1 MPLNRLPDVLL
12 SNQTLTGVSAD
23 YLDGITSSTF
33 SQSLR
38 ANRNINGGGTVT
50 FDINGNLYW
59 SNRFIIISNGRG
71 PHYALDGYFDAYC
84 PTSGTINGFG
94 SAFSRSATGAG
105 INLGQWDA
113 LYVIT
118 PIGGSYSSISYAVV
132 SYLAD
137 FEVPHNWVLIAVRNG
152 DDGFAYLPNGMVLE
166 PGQSKTSAVTGNLKV
181 GTSNTENYIVFRG
194 TNGDNPGG
202 FDHTFIGERIYG
214 GAEQAELVLF
224 KGNDNDPSSGP
235 DRIRLIASNH
245 VFDTYTAPVSGPF
258 STVTASASNA
268 TRMIIKENG
277 HVGIGT
283 ITPNTIAT
291 SSTPAML
298 GIVSNAVGTTG
309 LVIRTIASQTARLQQ
324 WQNSAG
330 TVLVEISAGGD
341 LFMSNATRAFFGGS
355 SSNAY
360 LNVSTLGNPVRQ
372 GIIVSGGTSQTGNLQ
387 EWQDSAG
394 TVISRINP
402 DGHLIA
408 SSRSMFGGATSIV
421 SGMIIAAV
429 SQEAAATPILARGS
443 ASQTADL
450 QQWQNSSGTVLSRIN
465 SSGFLST
472 PRINFTGGTSTVS
485 ALALSDGTLSFE
497 STAGQL
503 FSISNSLT
511 GTIFSVNDVSG
522 LPIIEATDLGIIKIN
537 ELYGQTVFGSGT
549 PTASALTTFVARTT
563 STIPVVVKGIA
574 SQSAN
579 LQNWYAG
586 DGTLGTR
593 IGPYGELVGH
603 NQLANG
609 IGGTVSLT
617 MWSVISGNAVY
628 IPIIARG
635 AASQTANLQE
645 WQNSGGTVL
654 AKITASG
661 ALDVTAITVN
671 GAALSGY
678 SAPTIGST
686 SIASGAT
693 VTTLAGLTSVSST
706 SFVGALTG
714 NASTVTNGVYTNS
727 ANIITAASSTTI
739 PIIAKAAASQ
749 TADLQQWQNSAG
761 DVISAINSSGFFAG
775 NSVNLANFGQ
785 LYQVGLTAN
794 QVTVVVSGATSQT
807 ADLQEWRSN
816 QSSAAVAKIDVN
828 GNFKGGLV
836 YDIKDQTGTSYT
848 FVLSDSKA
856 VVTLSNANNIT
867 ASVPTNSTAFPIGSS
882 ITVIQY
888 GQGQVT
894 IQALT
899 PGTTTIISNAV
910 TPAAP
915 RLRGIL
921 SSATLIKVSAEG
933 WIVIGDIY

>member
-94 SAFSRSATGAG
+94 SAATRSATGAG

-152 DDGFAYLPNGMVLE
+152 DDGFVYLPNGMVLE

-194 TNGDNPGG
+194 TNGDQPGG

-214 GAEQAELVLF
+214 GAEQSELVLF

-245 VFDTYTAPVSGPF
+245 VFDTYTAPVSGSF
-258 STVTASASNA
+258 STVTTSASNA

-291 SSTPAML
+291 SSSPAML
-298 GIVSNAVGTTG
+298 GIVSNAVGTAG
-309 LVIRTIASQTARLQQ
+309 LVIRAIASQT
-324 WQNSAG
+324 S
-330 TVLVEISAGGD
+330 
-341 LFMSNATRAFFGGS
+341 
-355 SSNAY
+355 
-360 LNVSTLGNPVRQ
+360 
-372 GIIVSGGTSQTGNLQ
+372 NLQ
-387 EWQDSAG
+387 EWQNNSGGVVAKIDNNAIFNSLNAGSGADSYSSIIIGGRWIRNEQRSALTRFG
-394 TVISRINP
+394 VNTGEWHMASNP
-402 DGHLIA
+402 DNSVIA
-408 SSRSMFGGATSIV
+408 ITDNQVGVFATATTLPTF
-421 SGMIIAAV
+421 IIKGV
-429 SQEAAATPILARGS
+429 

-450 QQWQNSSGTVLSRIN
+450 QQWQNSAGTVLGYIGATGGAKFAGLDVQMTGSAIVNIGTAASGLVGLVIRGVASQTADLQQWQN
-465 SSGFLST
+465 SAGTTLSKIDASGYLST
-472 PRINFTGGTSTVS
+472 SKINFTGGTSTVS

-593 IGPYGELVGH
+593 IGPYGELIGH

-609 IGGTVSLT
+609 IGGTLGLV
-617 MWSVISGNAVY
+617 MWSVISGSANY
-628 IPIIARG
+628 IPITVQGHASQTADLQRWQNSSGTVIANITPAGKIAMKHINGINGDMLSLGSNGASDIFVVGYNSSSSITYINGGSYGPIQVQLNSAANGKFVIKG
-635 AASQTANLQE
+635 AASQTADLQQ
-645 WQNSGGTVL
+645 WQDSAGTVL
-654 AKITASG
+654 ARITS
-661 ALDVTAITVN
+661 N
-671 GAALSGY
+671 GILA
-678 SAPTIGST
+678 T
-686 SIASGAT
+686 T
-693 VTTLAGLTSVSST
+693 VTTYSPFYQGVNGSGGVISIANSQPVTITPQSASISVL
-706 SFVGALTG
+706 V
-714 NASTVTNGVYTNS
+714 
-727 ANIITAASSTTI
+727 
-739 PIIAKAAASQ
+739 AKGAASQ
-749 TADLQQWQNSAG
+749 TADLQQWQNS
-761 DVISAINSSGFFAG
+761 
-775 NSVNLANFGQ
+775 
-785 LYQVGLTAN
+785 
-794 QVTVVVSGATSQT
+794 SGA
-807 ADLQEWRSN
+807 
-816 QSSAAVAKIDVN
+816 
-828 GNFKGGLV
+828 
-836 YDIKDQTGTSYT
+836 
-848 FVLSDSKA
+848 VLA
-856 VVTLSNANNIT
+856 EIT
-867 ASVPTNSTAFPIGSS
+867 ASGSLELNGKDIELMNIMGAF
-882 ITVIQY
+882 
-888 GQGQVT
+888 
-894 IQALT
+894 
-899 PGTTTIISNAV
+899 
-910 TPAAP
+910 
-915 RLRGIL
+915 
-921 SSATLIKVSAEG
+921 
-933 WIVIGDIY
+933 

>member
-1 MPLNRLPDVLL
+1 MPLNRLPDLLL

-23 YLDGITSSTF
+23 YLDGITSSTL

-38 ANRNINGGGTVT
+38 ANRNITGGGTIT
-50 FDINGNLYW
+50 FDANANLFW
-59 SNRFIIISNGRG
+59 SSRFIIISNGRG
-71 PHYALDGYFDAYC
+71 PHYALDGYFDIYC
-84 PTSGTINGFG
+84 PTSGTITGVG
-94 SAFSRSATGAG
+94 GAVSRTATGSG

-113 LYVIT
+113 LYAIT
-118 PIGGSYSSISYAVV
+118 PAGGLNYSTSLRVV
-132 SYLAD
+132 SYMSD
-137 FEVPHNWVLIAVRNG
+137 FEVPHDWVLIAVRNG
-152 DDGFAYLPNGMVLE
+152 DDNCLYLNNGMILL
-166 PGQSKTSAVTGNLKV
+166 PGQSQAADAKSFLRV
-181 GTSNTENYIVFRG
+181 GTSNTENYITFRG
-194 TNGDNPGG
+194 TTGDQPGD
-202 FDHTFIGERIYG
+202 FNHTYIGERIYG
-214 GAEQAELVLF
+214 GTEQAELVLF
-224 KGNDNDPSSGP
+224 KGNDNDASSGP
-235 DRIRLIASNH
+235 DRIRLIAANH
-245 VFDTYTAPVSGPF
+245 VFDTYTAALSGTF
-258 STVTASASNA
+258 SAVATAGINA

-277 HVGIGT
+277 SVGIGT
-283 ITPNTIAT
+283 TTPNTIAT

-309 LVIRTIASQTARLQQ
+309 LVVRTIASQTARLQQ

-330 TVLVEISAGGD
+330 TVLAEISAGGD
-341 LFMSNATRAFFGGS
+341 LFMSSATRAFFGGS

-497 STAGQL
+497 STSGQL

-537 ELYGQTVFGSGT
+537 ELYGQTVFGSAT

-563 STIPVVVKGIA
+563 STVPVVVKGIT

-609 IGGTVSLT
+609 IGGTISLV
-617 MWSVISGNAVY
+617 MWSVISGATSY
-628 IPIIARG
+628 IPIVVRG
-635 AASQTANLQE
+635 AASQTADLQQ
-645 WQNSGGTVL
+645 WRDSSGTVL

-661 ALDVTAITVN
+661 ALDATAITVN
-671 GAALSGY
+671 GAAIS
-678 SAPTIGST
+678 TGS
-686 SIASGAT
+686 ASG
-693 VTTLAGLTSVSST
+693 
-706 SFVGALTG
+706 
-714 NASTVTNGVYTNS
+714 
-727 ANIITAASSTTI
+727 
-739 PIIAKAAASQ
+739 
-749 TADLQQWQNSAG
+749 
-761 DVISAINSSGFFAG
+761 
-775 NSVNLANFGQ
+775 
-785 LYQVGLTAN
+785 
-794 QVTVVVSGATSQT
+794 
-807 ADLQEWRSN
+807 
-816 QSSAAVAKIDVN
+816 
-828 GNFKGGLV
+828 
-836 YDIKDQTGTSYT
+836 
-848 FVLSDSKA
+848 LSD
-856 VVTLSNANNIT
+856 
-867 ASVPTNSTAFPIGSS
+867 AFMLMG
-882 ITVIQY
+882 
-888 GQGQVT
+888 
-894 IQALT
+894 A
-899 PGTTTIISNAV
+899 
-910 TPAAP
+910 
-915 RLRGIL
+915 
-921 SSATLIKVSAEG
+921 
-933 WIVIGDIY
+933 

>member
-1 MPLNRLPDVLL
+1 MPLNRLPNVIL

-38 ANRNINGGGTVT
+38 ANRNITGGGTITYDVS
-50 FDINGNLYW
+50 GNLFW
-59 SNRFIIISNGRG
+59 SQRFIIISNGRG
-71 PHYALDGYFDAYC
+71 SHYAIDGYFDIYC
-84 PTSGTINGFG
+84 PTSGTIIGAGGAG
-94 SAFSRSATGAG
+94 SRTATGSG
-105 INLGQWDA
+105 IFLGTWDA
-113 LYVIT
+113 LYAIT
-118 PIGGSYSSISYAVV
+118 PANGLSYSTSLRVVSYSS
-132 SYLAD
+132 D

-152 DDGFAYLPNGMVLE
+152 DDNCLYLNNGMILV
-166 PGQSKTSAVTGNLKV
+166 PGQSQSADIKSYLRV
-181 GTSNTENYIVFRG
+181 GTSNTENYITFRG
-194 TNGDNPGG
+194 TTGDQPGD
-202 FDHTFIGERIYG
+202 FNHTYIGERIYG

-224 KGNDNDPSSGP
+224 KGNDNDVSSGP
-235 DRIRLIASNH
+235 DRIRLIAANH
-245 VFDTYTAPVSGPF
+245 VFDTYTAALSGTF
-258 STVTASASNA
+258 SAVATAGINA

-283 ITPNTIAT
+283 TTPNTIAT

-309 LVIRTIASQTARLQQ
+309 LVVRTIASQTARLQQ

-330 TVLVEISAGGD
+330 TVLAEISGGGD
-341 LFMSNATRAFFGGS
+341 LFMSSATRAFFGGS

-450 QQWQNSSGTVLSRIN
+450 QQWQNSSATVLSRIN

-497 STAGQL
+497 STSGQL

-537 ELYGQTVFGSGT
+537 ELYGQTVFGSAT

-563 STIPVVVKGIA
+563 STIPVVVKGIT

-609 IGGTVSLT
+609 IGGTINGT
-617 MWSVISGNAVY
+617 MWSVISGNSSYV
-628 IPIIARG
+628 PIVVRG
-635 AASQTANLQE
+635 AASQTANLTE
-645 WQNSGGTVL
+645 
-654 AKITASG
+654 
-661 ALDVTAITVN
+661 
-671 GAALSGY
+671 
-678 SAPTIGST
+678 
-686 SIASGAT
+686 
-693 VTTLAGLTSVSST
+693 
-706 SFVGALTG
+706 
-714 NASTVTNGVYTNS
+714 
-727 ANIITAASSTTI
+727 
-739 PIIAKAAASQ
+739 
-749 TADLQQWQNSAG
+749 WQNSAG
-761 DVISAINSSGFFAG
+761 TVVSRINSSGFFEG
-775 NSVNLANFGQ
+775 STLELTNFGQ
-785 LYQVGLTAN
+785 LYQVGLTASE
-794 QVTVVVSGATSQT
+794 VSVVVSGATSQT

-828 GNFKGGLV
+828 GNFKGGVV
-836 YDIKDQTGTSYT
+836 YDINDQVGTSYT

-867 ASVPTNSTAFPIGSS
+867 AYIPTNSTPFPIGSS
-882 ITVIQY
+882 ITIVQY
-888 GQGQVT
+888 GLGQVT

-899 PGTTTIISNAV
+899 PGTTSILSNAV

-921 SSATLIKVSAEG
+921 SSATLIKVTAEG
-933 WIVIGDIY
+933 WLAIGDIY